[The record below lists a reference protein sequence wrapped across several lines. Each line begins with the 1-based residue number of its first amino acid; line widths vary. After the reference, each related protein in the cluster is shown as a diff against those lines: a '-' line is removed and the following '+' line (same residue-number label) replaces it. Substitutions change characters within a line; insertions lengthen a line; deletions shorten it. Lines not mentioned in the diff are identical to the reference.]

1 MALHSPE
8 IVRTIDSFAPWFYE
22 FDLGPYGKTTSKLPN
37 NVKQIHETRLQMVN
51 TALHVYLTSER
62 LHTLSCLDVACHEG
76 FFSIELAKRGVRQVL
91 GIDVREESLQKARF
105 VAQVLDIQNA
115 RFQQLNAEEIS
126 PQITGEADITLFL
139 GLLYHLENPMICLR
153 RTAAV
158 TKEVCILET
167 QVIDEIEGST
177 EWGAQAWTRDYQGI
191 VALIDENAEFAD
203 KNPET
208 GASPLAMCPSR
219 KGLVTMLKHAGFGR
233 VEFIQPPSDA
243 YEQLARGKRVVCAA
257 YKS

>member
-1 MALHSPE
+1 MVLDSHA
-8 IVRTIDSFAPWFYE
+8 IARAIDSFAPWFYE
-22 FDLGPYGKTTSKLPN
+22 FDLGRYGKTTSKLPED
-37 NVKQIHETRLQMVN
+37 VKRIHTTRLQMVN
-51 TALHVYLTSER
+51 MALEGHLTPER
-62 LHTLSCLDVACHEG
+62 SGRLSCLDVACHEG

-126 PQITGEADITLFL
+126 PEITGEADITLFL
-139 GLLYHLENPMICLR
+139 GLLYHLENPMMCLR

-158 TKEVCILET
+158 TKEVCIVET

-191 VALIDENAEFAD
+191 VALIDENAEFVD

-219 KGLVTMLKHAGFGR
+219 KGLVTMLKHAGFAR
-233 VEFIQPPSDA
+233 VEFVPPPSDA